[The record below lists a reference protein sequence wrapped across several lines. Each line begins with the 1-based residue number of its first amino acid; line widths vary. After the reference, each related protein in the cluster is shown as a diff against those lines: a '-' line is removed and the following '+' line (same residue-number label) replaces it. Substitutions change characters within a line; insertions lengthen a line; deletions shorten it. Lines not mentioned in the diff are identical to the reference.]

1 MASGSTE
8 MRLLVAFEDEY
19 RAYQGAISS
28 AIQVLRPGVKV
39 ESIGADALT
48 EGLARFAPQA
58 VICSRPEGR
67 APAGRVAWIELP
79 PEPGQTACA
88 RLGDSRFEL
97 DNPSLEKVLEV
108 VDRAELLLRNNAKSH
123 LS

>member
-1 MASGSTE
+1 

-28 AIQVLRPGVKV
+28 AIQVLRPGVEV
-39 ESIGADALT
+39 ETIGADALM
-48 EGLARFAPQA
+48 EGLAGFTPQA
-58 VICSRPEGR
+58 VICSRPEGPV
-67 APAGRVAWIELP
+67 PAGRVAWIELP
-79 PEPGQTACA
+79 PEPDQTARA
-88 RLGDSRFEL
+88 RLGDRHFEL

-108 VDRAELLLRNNAKSH
+108 VDEAELLLRTNTKSN